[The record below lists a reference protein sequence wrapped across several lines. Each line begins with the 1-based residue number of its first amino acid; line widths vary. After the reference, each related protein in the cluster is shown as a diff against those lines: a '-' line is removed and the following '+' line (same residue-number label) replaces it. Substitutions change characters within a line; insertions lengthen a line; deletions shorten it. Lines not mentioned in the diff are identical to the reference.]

1 MRTSNVLPTLAAALA
16 VVAVLPTAA
25 RGQQADPTETRTL
38 ALTSD
43 REALAWPA
51 LAIPMDALGPADASG
66 SRYAVATIRTH
77 HAAFPEWQAPIVVTV
92 RERRGS
98 FDVVGIERPAGS
110 FTVRK

>member
-1 MRTSNVLPTLAAALA
+1 
-16 VVAVLPTAA
+16 
-25 RGQQADPTETRTL
+25 
-38 ALTSD
+38 
-43 REALAWPA
+43 
-51 LAIPMDALGPADASG
+51 MDALGPADASG